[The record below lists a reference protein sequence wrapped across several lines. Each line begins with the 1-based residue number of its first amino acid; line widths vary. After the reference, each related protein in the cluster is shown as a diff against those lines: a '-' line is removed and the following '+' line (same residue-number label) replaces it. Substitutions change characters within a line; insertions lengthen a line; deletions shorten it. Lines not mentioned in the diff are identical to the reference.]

1 MLPDLSSAKW
11 SIDDKNK
18 TITIDDIIFPVR
30 TNDYIGKSE
39 PKYVKPKENLLL
51 NMLNYL
57 YWILL
62 VITFFIEKDVV
73 GFFEASIL
81 LIFFVYYNNLFATD
95 KNIFVKIIFFL
106 LTLFMVILNIG
117 MMYDESRR
125 LTRHYTEFVFA
136 SILIVSM
143 FILNLV
149 IIYANRK
156 IEKNHKKREKE
167 YYESDAYRK
176 EYYDTR
182 IKPYL
187 LYEYLKKKMPIYSEI
202 KEKHQLIESDNFKSD
217 NIDVLMSKIYV
228 KAFLLDA
235 TAIVMN
241 QNNISNEV
249 SGYIHGYVRNYG
261 NTISGRTSGET
272 TTKTTHFANV
282 SFVKNKEK

>member
-1 MLPDLSSAKW
+1 MG
-11 SIDDKNK
+11 DKNF
-18 TITIDDIIFPVR
+18 T
-30 TNDYIGKSE
+30 
-39 PKYVKPKENLLL
+39 
-51 NMLNYL
+51 
-57 YWILL
+57 
-62 VITFFIEKDVV
+62 
-73 GFFEASIL
+73 EA
-81 LIFFVYYNNLFATD
+81 FFVT
-95 KNIFVKIIFFL
+95 
-106 LTLFMVILNIG
+106 
-117 MMYDESRR
+117 
-125 LTRHYTEFVFA
+125 
-136 SILIVSM
+136 ILIVLM
-143 FILNLV
+143 L
-149 IIYANRK
+149 K
-156 IEKNHKKREKE
+156 IAQVVASINIKNEKINEKKKKE

-249 SGYIHGYVRNYG
+249 SGYTQGYVRNYG